1 MGGPWKERGFDPVG
15 WRPPAGRVQ
24 ASGEA
29 IGSQGARDWVVGIVI
44 GYVASV
50 LTSIVIM
57 LTVLKTGW

>member
-1 MGGPWKERGFDPVG
+1 MGGPWRTRGFDPAT
-15 WRPPAGRVQ
+15 WRPPVARV
-24 ASGEA
+24 EA
-29 IGSQGARDWVVGIVI
+29 TTLTIGSGGTRDYMVGIVI

>member
-1 MGGPWKERGFDPVG
+1 MGGPWRSHGFDPAR
-15 WRPPAGRVQ
+15 WRTPVARVQ
-24 ASGEA
+24 ATTET
-29 IGSQGARDWVVGIVI
+29 IGSGGARDYVVGIVI

>member
-1 MGGPWKERGFDPVG
+1 MGGPWRTRGFDAAT
-15 WRPPAGRVQ
+15 WRPPVARV
-24 ASGEA
+24 EA
-29 IGSQGARDWVVGIVI
+29 TSQTMGSAGARDYVVGIVI